1 MAVAPSNQRIWQ
13 KKLARQARLRFVGS
27 LCAGLPEVVV
37 QMQAVLNQMLAKP
50 EDDSVHLHLALTAA
64 AKEFENRQV
73 WLDAANRRLRQSL
86 LTGDE
91 AAARATVP
99 VTSFE
104 LVTDE
109 AMEGKIIASRLT
121 AQMMEELGSSF
132 DGVRRVTQFLE
143 GQDLLATDVL
153 RPDTWCLRL
162 IEAWEDAKW
171 ERGTLTLMRDCLLEQ
186 LGQLGRKAYEG
197 IERFYEENNA
207 ATEEDL
213 RSNRIKRSEGD
224 AASPSHS
231 AQAPGGAGA
240 VAGSLG
246 ASAAA
251 GLQAQ
256 AGS

>member
-1 MAVAPSNQRIWQ
+1 M
-13 KKLARQARLRFVGS
+13 
-27 LCAGLPEVVV
+27 
-37 QMQAVLNQMLAKP
+37 
-50 EDDSVHLHLALTAA
+50 
-64 AKEFENRQV
+64 
-73 WLDAANRRLRQSL
+73 
-86 LTGDE
+86 
-91 AAARATVP
+91 
-99 VTSFE
+99 TSFE

-197 IERFYEENNA
+197 IERFYEEKQRSQSRKTCA
-207 ATEEDL
+207 ATASSAAKVMPL
-213 RSNRIKRSEGD
+213 RPLTLPRRL
-224 AASPSHS
+224 AV
-231 AQAPGGAGA
+231 GA

-246 ASAAA
+246 ASGRRGCKRQQAVWLLA
-251 GLQAQ
+251 GAPWCSQAKGQ
-256 AGS
+256 RRVGTTARLSGRHCRSCRGRCCWRR